1 MEQSIQQLEPPPRP
15 VATGVALFAG
25 FIAALMR
32 VIPHPP
38 NFSGVGALGLF
49 GGAKL
54 SGWQAYL
61 YPLVIMAL
69 SDFGLWAISWFDEK
83 YSLMHVSRIYV
94 YFSFMVYVF
103 IGRWLI
109 GKNASP
115 GRVAFAAALGGV
127 QFFIVTNFCN
137 WLFQPFDPTVLAEW
151 RYSRDLAGLTACFAA
166 ALPFAPQDSSFIP
179 APFVVVSSFPG
190 AYLAWT
196 CIGDVLFTVAY
207 VMVHHR
213 LTQPQSQ
220 PTPAAAPIGQGA
232 QS

>member
-1 MEQSIQQLEPPPRP
+1 MEQPNQQPEPHQRP
-15 VATGVALFAG
+15 IATGVAVFAG

-61 YPLVIMAL
+61 YPLGIMAL
-69 SDFGLWAISWFDEK
+69 SDIGLWLITGCDPK
-83 YSLMHVSRIYV
+83 YSLWHVSRIYV
-94 YFSFMVYVF
+94 YLSFMVYVL

-109 GKNASP
+109 NEDSSP
-115 GRVAFAAALGGV
+115 LKVAAAATLGGV

-137 WLFQPFDPTVLAEW
+137 WLFQPFDPSVLAQW
-151 RYSRDLAGLTACFAA
+151 RYTRDLAGLTDCFLA

-207 VMVHHR
+207 VTVYAR
-213 LTQPQSQ
+213 LTQQQ
-220 PTPAAAPIGQGA
+220 PNATPAAAPIGQ
-232 QS
+232 